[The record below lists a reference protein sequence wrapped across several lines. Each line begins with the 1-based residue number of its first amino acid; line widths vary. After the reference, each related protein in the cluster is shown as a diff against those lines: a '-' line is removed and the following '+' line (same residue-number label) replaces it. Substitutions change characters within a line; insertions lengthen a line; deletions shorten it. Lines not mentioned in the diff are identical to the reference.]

1 MALNN
6 LRIIYQN
13 LADSATLT
21 APTNTPVG
29 TPVGNLQKDAKGSV
43 WRTPTTTAGSTNNSN
58 PTAGYSIDALIQ
70 VDLGSTQSI
79 HSVVLP
85 FTNLNSAFATIQ
97 VIGYSVAPTNIA
109 LSVSGEAIIT
119 GGTQVTN
126 FSQTST
132 CCPWNT
138 LGLSTG
144 SPNTYAYGGG
154 TYARIWLSSTI
165 QALSARYLVIK
176 ITDYYSSTAV
186 TLGKYIEASRLI
198 IGRYWTPVYNTGYG
212 MTATIK
218 DLSAHDRTE
227 SGDLVTQ
234 RGPRFNSLSFD
245 LAYLSPTDRIQMTKL
260 LLGNGISKPLFVS
273 LFPDNGSTTNDYEM
287 ERAHQIYGKLMQTPG
302 ISYHTL
308 DMYSSQIELEEV

>member
-13 LADSATLT
+13 LADTATLVASST
-21 APTNTPVG
+21 QGTSTPV
-29 TPVGNLQKDAKGSV
+29 TNLQKDPKGSV
-43 WRTPTTTAGSTNNSN
+43 WRSIGSSASITATLA
-58 PTAGYSIDALIQ
+58 TA
-70 VDLGSTQSI
+70 QSI
-79 HSVVLP
+79 GGVVLP
-85 FTNLNSAFATIQ
+85 FTNFTSNSATLTVA
-97 VIGYSVAPTNIA
+97 GYSGSAGTGT
-109 LSVSGEAIIT
+109 LLYTQSG
-119 GGTQVTN
+119 
-126 FSQTST
+126 T

-154 TYARIWLSSTI
+154 TCARLWLSTVNQAISVASIVITI
-165 QALSARYLVIK
+165 SAPG
-176 ITDYYSSTAV
+176 TDY
-186 TLGKYIEASRLI
+186 IEVSRLI
-198 IGRYWTPVYNTGYG
+198 VGKYWSPVYNTGYG

-218 DLSAHDRTE
+218 DLSTHDRTE

-234 RGPRFNSLSFD
+234 RGPRFNALSFD
-245 LAYLSPTDRIQMTKL
+245 LAYLAPADRIQMTKL

-273 LFPDNGSTTNDYEM
+273 LFPDNDSTTNYYEM

>member
-21 APTNTPVG
+21 SPSSPAG
-29 TPVGNLQKDAKGSV
+29 TPASNLQKDAKGSV
-43 WRTPTTTAGSTNNSN
+43 WRTPTTTVAST
-58 PTAGYSIDALIQ
+58 SIDGIIL
-70 VDLGSTQSI
+70 VDLGSSQSI

-85 FTNLNSAFATIQ
+85 FTNLNSASATIQ
-97 VIGYSVAPTNIA
+97 VTGYSVAPT
-109 LSVSGEAIIT
+109 LSTSTAGVGTAT
-119 GGTQVTN
+119 GGTLVTG
-126 FSQTST
+126 FSQTT
-132 CCPWNT
+132 ACCPWNT

-154 TYARIWLSSTI
+154 TYARIWLSTTI

-176 ITDYYSSTAV
+176 ITDFYSTSASGRYV
-186 TLGKYIEASRLI
+186 EASRLI
-198 IGRYWTPVYNTGYG
+198 IGRYWSPTYNTGYG

-245 LAYLSPTDRIQMTKL
+245 LSWLSPTDRIQMTKL

-273 LFPDNGSTTNDYEM
+273 LFPDNGSTTASWEM
-287 ERAHQIYGKLMQTPG
+287 ERAHQIYGKIMQTPG

-308 DMYSSQIELEEV
+308 DMYSAQLELEEV